1 MTVQEAMLLKDS
13 EYLNG
18 LLDTLQSAYEDM
30 VGFLGKETADIGWWR
45 NINKTIDTYLD
56 LKTKGFLKDYEFTSI
71 ISTISKFI
79 KKNDPTKNWT
89 NDVDSILESSSEESN
104 TKEYL
109 VGDLLLPKNYND
121 LPVFSASNSKFVTP
135 NTIDLRDY
143 CLETR
148 NQGNKPW
155 CAAYSAAGM
164 ASNILW
170 RKNDVPKEIEVS
182 SLYAYAKKIDGS
194 PSMNGTTLTAVLEA
208 LLNQNYFDD
217 KICSVKVLRGTEY
230 VRYAIHKFG
239 CCLLGLMVT
248 DEWYKCNRN
257 KSTITGSNDGI
268 HSNLGGHAVLGC
280 GYNRDGVI
288 IQNSWGK
295 DWGEYGF
302 ALITWDEFNREF
314 SYGAVLDNCLYDT
327 KIN

>member
-1 MTVQEAMLLKDS
+1 MTVHEVRLLKDF
-13 EYLNG
+13 EYLKG

-30 VGFLGKETADIGWWR
+30 VGFLGRETADIGWWR
-45 NINKTIDTYLD
+45 NVNKTIDTYLD
-56 LKTKGFLKDYEFTSI
+56 LKANGFLDESEFSEI
-71 ISTISKFI
+71 LRFI
-79 KKNDPTKNWT
+79 REFILKNDPTSKPNS
-89 NDVDSILESSSEESN
+89 NEVQMLEAESEGK
-104 TKEYL
+104 TDAKYL
-109 VGDLLLPKNYND
+109 VGDLLLPKNYD
-121 LPVFSASNSKFVTP
+121 ELPTFSASKSKFVTP

-170 RKNDVPKEIEVS
+170 RKNDVPQEIEVS
-182 SLYAYAKKIDGS
+182 SLYAYAKKVDGS
-194 PSMNGTTLTAVLEA
+194 PGTNGTTLTAVLEA

-217 KICSVKVLRGTEY
+217 KICSVKVLRETED

-239 CCLLGLMVT
+239 CCLLGMMVT

-257 KSTITGSNDGI
+257 KSTILGSQDGKY
-268 HSNLGGHAVLGC
+268 SNLGGHAVLGC

-295 DWGEYGF
+295 DWGDYGF
-302 ALITWDEFNREF
+302 ALITWKEFIREF
-314 SYGAVLDNCLYDT
+314 SYGAVLDNCLYNT
-327 KIN
+327 KMN